1 MPAGIRSGAM
11 PRSIWNGVISFGM
24 VSIPVKL
31 YNATESKDV
40 SFHQLHQVCGSRLKQ
55 LRWCPNCDR
64 EVEWGEIDRGYE
76 YAKEQHVVLTEED
89 MSKLPLP
96 SKRSIDLSAFV
107 RAEEIDPVY
116 YDKSYYLEPEDTG
129 KKPYA
134 LLMRALKD
142 KELTAVAT
150 IAIRNKER
158 LCALRPYDG
167 TMILETLLYPD
178 EIRVQKGT
186 DLPNVKISASE
197 LKMAFSLID
206 LMAHTFKPEEYKDR
220 YREAVMEVIEAK
232 LTGAEIVQAPA
243 APKGKVVDLMDAL
256 KASVAAAKDRKQTPA
271 KVKSISSAKSA
282 KAKAATR
289 RRKAS

>member
-1 MPAGIRSGAM
+1 M

-31 YNATESKDV
+31 FNATDDKDI
-40 SFHQLHQVCGSRLKQ
+40 SFHQLHKVCDSRLRQ
-55 LRWCPNCDR
+55 LRWCPVCDR
-64 EVEWGEIDRGYE
+64 EVEYGEVVRGFE

-89 MSKLPLP
+89 LAKLPLP

-107 RAEEIDPVY
+107 KAVEIDPVY
-116 YDKSYYLEPEDTG
+116 YDRSYYLEPDETG
-129 KKPYA
+129 KKPFV

-142 KELTAVAT
+142 KQLTAVAT

-167 TMILETLLYPD
+167 TLVLETLLYPD
-178 EIRVQKGT
+178 EIRVQKGA
-186 DLPNVKISASE
+186 DLPEVKVSTNE

-206 LMAHTFKPEEYKDR
+206 LMAAAFKPEEYKDH
-220 YREAVMEVIEAK
+220 YREALSEVIEAK
-232 LTGAEIVQAPA
+232 LQGVEIVEAPL
-243 APKGKVVDLMDAL
+243 APRGKVVDLMQAL
-256 KASVAAAKDRKQTPA
+256 KASVEAAKGRKQTA
-271 KVKSISSAKSA
+271 A
-282 KAKAATR
+282 KAKPAGARAKSSNGNVSSISAR